1 MRRTDGVVI
10 VAEDVGVS
18 GAERKFKNTSVEMRF
33 IGTAERTTRPGD
45 WPEDGPIDLNVQDL
59 PHHSSTTEWWYL
71 NSHLETT
78 AGKKLSVFASFFR
91 IVLKRDEETND
102 PVYAHALNWAIVDAD
117 DARYYAESL
126 VDPCAPE
133 VGLQKLE
140 RGAGTPDPLLQ
151 QAMREILEKG
161 EVPHPDRLIEGP
173 ILVSQDRL
181 DLDFGGYRFL
191 KLGDGTYELRLFS
204 HEHQVGCQLRFL
216 PLMAPVRHGDNGV
229 ARGVEGEGMFYYF
242 IPRCQ
247 VEGNILLD
255 GQSAQIKDGS
265 GWYDHEFG
273 RRSQDESEGFVK
285 QSVAWNWISAQL
297 DNGYEISAYDLFD
310 VERDGQSCGRW
321 IIVIDPSGARRE
333 HRTFVFEPLESWT
346 SARTFT
352 DYPTRWRLEIPEA
365 RIYLTVEA
373 AFAAQEFI
381 TIISKPA
388 FWEGRVNV
396 HGLMDGEDVNGLGFV
411 ERTGF
416 EAPETLEDF
425 LAAAGEQTRKAV
437 RALLPAKP
445 TYEQARRLISS
456 RVHDHYLEGL
466 DIAQYARAVIQPLRE
481 MIDRGGKA
489 WRSYAF
495 LACIDAVGGDP
506 EGFAGWLAAP
516 ELLHTGSLIV
526 DDVEDRSTVRRGG
539 PSCHEIY
546 GEALAINA
554 GNAAYF
560 LGQVLLDDSKLTDA
574 QKLRLYG
581 LYFEALRA
589 AHAGQAID
597 IDGLDALMP
606 LAVESGDGES
616 LERRVLA
623 IHRLKSAV
631 PVRSLAMMGAVIGGG
646 APAVVEGLGHFF
658 EMIGLAFQIMDD
670 ALNLRGFKNDLK
682 SMGEDISCGK
692 VTMPVAKAMSRLPQA
707 ERRALWRTISSRP
720 TDPDVIAGVIATL
733 ESCCAI
739 TACAEQAHALVE
751 SAWRKLDPLIRDS
764 HTKLMLRAFGWY
776 VLERSY

>member
-1 MRRTDGVVI
+1 MHSAETDIIVV
-10 VAEDVGVS
+10 ADVDVS
-18 GAERKFKNTSVEMRF
+18 SDGRVVRSPSIETRYIRSVER
-33 IGTAERTTRPGD
+33 ETRPGD

-91 IVLKRDEETND
+91 IVLKIDEETND

-173 ILVSQDRL
+173 ILVRQDRL
-181 DLDFGGYRFL
+181 DLDFGGYRFRKL
-191 KLGDGTYELRLFS
+191 KNGDYELLLFS
-204 HEHQVGCQLRFL
+204 DEHQVGCQLRFH
-216 PLMAPVRHGDNGV
+216 PLVAPVRHGDNGV

-247 VEGNILLD
+247 VEGNILLE
-255 GQSAQIKDGS
+255 GQSAQIKEGG

-273 RRSQDESEGFVK
+273 HRSQDEGEGFVK

-321 IIVIDPSGARRE
+321 IIVIDPSGARRD
-333 HRTFVFEPLESWT
+333 HRTFVFEPLESWSST
-346 SARTFT
+346 RTFT
-352 DYPTRWRLEIPEA
+352 EYPTRWRLEIPEA

-381 TIISKPA
+381 TVISKPA

-396 HGLMDGEDVNGLGFV
+396 YGVMDGEEVNGPGFV

-437 RALLPAKP
+437 CALLPAKP
-445 TYEQARRLISS
+445 TY
-456 RVHDHYLEGL
+456 
-466 DIAQYARAVIQPLRE
+466 
-481 MIDRGGKA
+481 
-489 WRSYAF
+489 
-495 LACIDAVGGDP
+495 
-506 EGFAGWLAAP
+506 
-516 ELLHTGSLIV
+516 
-526 DDVEDRSTVRRGG
+526 
-539 PSCHEIY
+539 
-546 GEALAINA
+546 
-554 GNAAYF
+554 
-560 LGQVLLDDSKLTDA
+560 
-574 QKLRLYG
+574 
-581 LYFEALRA
+581 
-589 AHAGQAID
+589 
-597 IDGLDALMP
+597 
-606 LAVESGDGES
+606 
-616 LERRVLA
+616 
-623 IHRLKSAV
+623 
-631 PVRSLAMMGAVIGGG
+631 
-646 APAVVEGLGHFF
+646 
-658 EMIGLAFQIMDD
+658 
-670 ALNLRGFKNDLK
+670 
-682 SMGEDISCGK
+682 
-692 VTMPVAKAMSRLPQA
+692 
-707 ERRALWRTISSRP
+707 
-720 TDPDVIAGVIATL
+720 
-733 ESCCAI
+733 
-739 TACAEQAHALVE
+739 
-751 SAWRKLDPLIRDS
+751 
-764 HTKLMLRAFGWY
+764 
-776 VLERSY
+776 